1 MCKTGCA
8 VGEEPF
14 AVATTI
20 HLAFD
25 ASPAT
30 ASSVAVSGLSAD
42 GRKSAKER

>member
-25 ASPAT
+25 VT
-30 ASSVAVSGLSAD
+30 GD
-42 GRKSAKER
+42 GVFGGGERSIGRWP